1 MKTLRTMA
9 GLLVVVLMASVMCV
23 KHARAEGREDFEKL
37 QKDVDELRKLLD
49 QRKPG
54 VGQGPVGKVD
64 ELTEGKYEYGPNAPV
79 ITRTGKL
86 TLGGLVQVWYYHI
99 ANDSESWSDHQAFRT
114 FTPFASNEARDN
126 DSFRVRRAEL
136 KFTMDI
142 TENVTGVVMIDPARE
157 ATSFPSLPATQSS
170 VTSGDGVAFFADSS
184 AASLNAVRNGTG
196 NSNRLLQDAYI
207 NVHDIL
213 PHHDVTSGQFKRRL
227 GEEGTRDSSQL
238 DFVERAMIT
247 QLADLRDMG
256 IQVHGTWWD
265 DRFQYW
271 LGAFDGAGSAFQQRQ
286 NRSND
291 NDERDLV
298 ATFLVRPLW
307 KQETWG
313 SLEIG
318 ASILYGKGGEAGG
331 HFSGTHPING
341 LNMNKTN
348 HMMQYA
354 WLAYHP
360 GGPVKG
366 WWIRGEYGM
375 YRDRFFTGVANVGG
389 TDTVGGNASAS
400 NVNPAPFTVHGWYG
414 STGYK
419 LSDSV
424 WADELKNGGMIEKI
438 LHDMEFTFRYET
450 MENLFYTA
458 IVPVNRRRQLD
469 DFSTTVYTAGINYY
483 VKGNNVK
490 IQFNY
495 NIVDEENDGVDQNQ
509 TFGGTSFRR
518 FVREVSNNNF
528 VINFQVSW

>member
-1 MKTLRTMA
+1 MKISRAVA
-9 GLLVVVLMASVMCV
+9 GFLAVVLMASAMC
-23 KHARAEGREDFEKL
+23 ARSAYAEGRADFEKL
-37 QKDVDELRKLLD
+37 QKDVEDLRKLLD

-54 VGQGPVGKVD
+54 VGEGPVAKVD
-64 ELTEGKYEYGPNAPV
+64 QLVGGEYERGPNASV
-79 ITRTGKL
+79 TSHKGKL

-99 ANDSESWSDHQAFRT
+99 ANDNESWSDHQAFGASK
-114 FTPFASNEARDN
+114 PFASNEARDN

-136 KFTMDI
+136 KFSMAI
-142 TENVTGVVMIDPARE
+142 SENVTGVVMIDPARE

-170 VTSGDGVAFFADSS
+170 VPSGDGVAFFADSS
-184 AASLNAVRNGTG
+184 STSLNSVRNGTG

-207 NVHDIL
+207 NVHGIL
-213 PHHDVTSGQFKRRL
+213 PYHDVTSGQFKRRL

-256 IQVHGTWWD
+256 VQIHGTWWN

-291 NDERDLV
+291 NDGRDYA
-298 ATFLVRPLW
+298 ATFMVRPLW
-307 KQETWG
+307 KQGVWG
-313 SLEIG
+313 TLEIG

-331 HFSGTHPING
+331 HFSGSHPVNG

-348 HMMQYA
+348 HMLQYA

-360 GGPVKG
+360 SGPVKG
-366 WWIRGEYGM
+366 WWIRGEYGT
-375 YRDRFFTGVANVGG
+375 YRDRFFTGVANVGARSG
-389 TDTVGGNASAS
+389 Q
-400 NVNPAPFTVHGWYG
+400 VNPAPFTVHGWYA

-419 LSDSV
+419 ISDSI
-424 WADELKNGGMIEKI
+424 WAEHLKNGGMVEKM
-438 LHDMEFTFRYET
+438 LHDMEFSFRFET
-450 MENLFYTA
+450 MENLFYNSV
-458 IVPVNRRRQLD
+458 VPVNANRQLD
-469 DFSTTVYTAGINYY
+469 DFSTTVYTFGVNYY
-483 VKGNNVK
+483 FKSQNIK

-495 NIVDEENDGVDQNQ
+495 NIVDEENEGVDQNQ
-509 TFGGTSFRR
+509 TFPVVGVPQSFRR